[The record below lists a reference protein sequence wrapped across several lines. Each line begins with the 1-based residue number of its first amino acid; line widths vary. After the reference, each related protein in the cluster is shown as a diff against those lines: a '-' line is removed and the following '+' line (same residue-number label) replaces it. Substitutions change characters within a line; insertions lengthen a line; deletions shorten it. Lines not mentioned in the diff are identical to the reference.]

1 MDEKEMK
8 LEDTAQATE
17 LESPQE
23 LEQAPM
29 AERPVWHRVFA
40 GGLAA
45 PESVGVIGY
54 FYWRVRG

>member
-40 GGLAA
+40 GVLAA
-45 PESVGVIGY
+45 LVIIGVIGY
-54 FYWRVRG
+54 YYWIMRG